1 MSWELFIALRVQKTD
16 RNTCCQI
23 GVNISKEDV
32 RKTLKKI
39 DSDRVTIRRKKI
51 IRRRMYQTT
60 YLVTFTV

>member
-1 MSWELFIALRVQKTD
+1 MLLSYRKLTEILAFRY
-16 RNTCCQI
+16 
-23 GVNISKEDV
+23 GFNISKEHV

-51 IRRRMYQTT
+51 IRGRMYQTI

>member
-1 MSWELFIALRVQKTD
+1 MLLGYRKLTEILAVRY
-16 RNTCCQI
+16 

-51 IRRRMYQTT
+51 IRRRMYQTI
-60 YLVTFTV
+60 YLVIFTI

>member
-1 MSWELFIALRVQKTD
+1 MLLSYRELTEILAFRY
-16 RNTCCQI
+16 
-23 GVNISKEDV
+23 GVNISKEHV

-51 IRRRMYQTT
+51 IRGRMYQTI

>member
-1 MSWELFIALRVQKTD
+1 MLLSYRKLTEILAFRY
-16 RNTCCQI
+16 
-23 GVNISKEDV
+23 GVNISKEHV

-51 IRRRMYQTT
+51 IRGRMYQTI